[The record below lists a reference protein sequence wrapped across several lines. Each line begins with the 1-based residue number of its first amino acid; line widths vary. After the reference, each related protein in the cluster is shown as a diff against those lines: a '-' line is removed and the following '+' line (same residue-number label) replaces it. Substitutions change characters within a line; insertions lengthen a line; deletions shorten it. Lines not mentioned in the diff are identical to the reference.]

1 MFLVFTGV
9 FNGREEITFNPHFIG
24 SYNQVQDATIEIRIT
39 TLSTTPVDSEK
50 DRYVVNKYSSTSFS
64 VIQQELSSSFHYHL
78 LLLVFYMSSCTI
90 PLAATH
96 ARSVRVITSG
106 AAPLAETVYLPGGA
120 ANSSSVVITRD
131 KTANAH
137 GSLMIKTRGSGGTV
151 NGGQQ
156 SEFALTWPFCTPA
169 DCPGGVASSH
179 VICTVMGWNQ
189 VPNTPTQTAPLTP
202 EVLSNIGDRNID
214 ATKWYIYVFIWS
226 FIYH

>member
-1 MFLVFTGV
+1 
-9 FNGREEITFNPHFIG
+9 
-24 SYNQVQDATIEIRIT
+24 
-39 TLSTTPVDSEK
+39 
-50 DRYVVNKYSSTSFS
+50 
-64 VIQQELSSSFHYHL
+64 
-78 LLLVFYMSSCTI
+78 MSSCTI

-151 NGGQQ
+151 NGGHQA
-156 SEFALTWPFCTPA
+156 EFALTWPFCTPA